1 MNTRQ
6 LTQGLLPTVEYER
19 NHTFKTYRQFPE
31 LRLSIDEVQNLK
43 LSRHEVANQLSQSK
57 GMKRTVQIKSTHRL
71 DELSKSSLNELSS
84 VMDDFRKL
92 LIENRRKNGLS
103 ESSASSVSSAP
114 LKSESAEYE
123 GLTPLEIANRKL
135 KKISV
140 SFDSQS
146 YNSHLAGFQGA
157 KLTKPEFETLLRR
170 CLNINLK
177 KIELDAL
184 FDTMDADGSLLID
197 GVEFIRYFF
206 QLGNEARWKMLI
218 DTKEIQAKRKER
230 MKHRRILEQ
239 QRIKEWEDAQIKKFS
254 DKDYISAMVKLKEA
268 AFNWDP
274 SNHIDSVFTKGFEA
288 FLSPYQFKIQIEKSF
303 SIKLTGA
310 EVSSCQDHHQVN
322 ISNKSLSR

>member
-31 LRLSIDEVQNLK
+31 LRLSIDQVQNLK
-43 LSRHEVANQLSQSK
+43 LSRQEVANQLSQSK
-57 GMKRTVQIKSTHRL
+57 GIKRTVQIKSTHRL
-71 DELSKSSLNELSS
+71 DELSKSSLTELSS
-84 VMDDFRKL
+84 VMDDFRKI
-92 LIENRRKNGLS
+92 LIENRRKNVMSGS
-103 ESSASSVSSAP
+103 SSVASQSTAS

-123 GLTPLEIANRKL
+123 GLTPLEIANKKL

-157 KLTKPEFETLLRR
+157 KLTKNEFETLLRR

-177 KIELDAL
+177 RIELDAL

-218 DTKEIQAKRKER
+218 DTKEIQTKRKER

-254 DKDYISAMVKLKEA
+254 DKDYISAMVKLKDA

-310 EVSSCQDHHQVN
+310 EVPCSS
-322 ISNKSLSR
+322 SS